1 MGPRIRED
9 RGEEGRTK
17 WRLLRVRIGV
27 AGGNEDGFP
36 PPPSRGQAI
45 REDKGGIR
53 EQRGNGRFANRIYGG
68 VENSTLVGPK
78 RVRRAWFWRDHMR
91 AFSCF
96 S

>member
-45 REDKGGIR
+45 REDKGGGCGRSGERAVR
-53 EQRGNGRFANRIYGG
+53 EPLLRWSGEFDIGG
-68 VENSTLVGPK
+68 AKEG
-78 RVRRAWFWRDHMR
+78 A
-91 AFSCF
+91 
-96 S
+96 